1 MNKYNIEE
9 FEIIKKKYREFI
21 ENENIQYTFSMKYFK
36 HFCNFE
42 NILYCPTIEELCK
55 YVYVFHKT
63 NTFTILNIYLC
74 NDTENI
80 LEVDQYM
87 LKDLYE
93 FDKERTN

>member
-9 FEIIKKKYREFI
+9 FEIIKKTYSEI
-21 ENENIQYTFSMKYFK
+21 LENKNIQNKFSMRYFN
-36 HFCNFE
+36 HFCKFD
-42 NILYCPTIEELCK
+42 NILYYPNIEELCK
-55 YVYVFHKT
+55 HIYIFCKT

-87 LKDLYE
+87 LKGLYE
-93 FDKERTN
+93 FDKEITN